1 MFICGWSHIRCSLP
15 KHSAT
20 FAVVNPINSSS
31 ITFLI
36 NHSKHNLARKTATS
50 ALTVLVFEIVVLV
63 VDHVLLVKALADLAV
78 FVFTLPIAVP
88 STISHFF

>member
-1 MFICGWSHIRCSLP
+1 M
-15 KHSAT
+15 
-20 FAVVNPINSSS
+20 
-31 ITFLI
+31 
-36 NHSKHNLARKTATS
+36 ARKTATS
-50 ALTVLVFEIVVLV
+50 ALTVLVLEIVVLV